1 MKLKQSVICFSIL
14 FLGSSTL
21 FAGPREDV
29 IKELN
34 QSSSVASSDGASS
47 WKQFFEACIEITPPP
62 MEVSDVFNMSTV
74 WPGMSTWEEVS
85 AWSEQNEHIEVAF
98 AEAAKRAII
107 GLPYGSEHVPAHFR
121 DAGVYAEIGVDD
133 RLHAFDFAYVEMV
146 KLACL
151 CATAEMYR
159 LFEIGENDRAIQLM
173 ISEFI
178 VLRKFCDREFLKE
191 QLTFMPML
199 GYALENARD
208 MFYRYKDKLS
218 AIQFRAIAMDGI
230 PNLETDAT
238 SLLMPEGDRIVGK
251 ALLLELFSV
260 NGVAD
265 PAKFREVL
273 TDIQADKEPLARAGA
288 ARYWESIALVHRG
301 RDDSVN
307 RLNKIYDDW
316 WRRWKMRLFHPQL
329 KMDSELE
336 KSNPVKY
343 AAVSIV
349 VRNIEELFAQRDLL
363 TVEINGTAV
372 SAALCGYFNHYG
384 KYPSHLK
391 KMYAQLLHRKS
402 NVDALHSL
410 PLRTDSD
417 WELYAFPAGPF
428 HYRALDKNIK
438 IETIR
443 GNVSVDKGQ
452 CLLYSVAIDDEDNR
466 GLNAG
471 QDFILWPPLKSLER
485 NAGLLE

>member
-1 MKLKQSVICFSIL
+1 M
-14 FLGSSTL
+14 
-21 FAGPREDV
+21 
-29 IKELN
+29 
-34 QSSSVASSDGASS
+34 
-47 WKQFFEACIEITPPP
+47 
-62 MEVSDVFNMSTV
+62 
-74 WPGMSTWEEVS
+74 
-85 AWSEQNEHIEVAF
+85 
-98 AEAAKRAII
+98 
-107 GLPYGSEHVPAHFR
+107 
-121 DAGVYAEIGVDD
+121 
-133 RLHAFDFAYVEMV
+133 
-146 KLACL
+146 
-151 CATAEMYR
+151 
-159 LFEIGENDRAIQLM
+159 
-173 ISEFI
+173 
-178 VLRKFCDREFLKE
+178 
-191 QLTFMPML
+191 
-199 GYALENARD
+199 
-208 MFYRYKDKLS
+208 
-218 AIQFRAIAMDGI
+218 
-230 PNLETDAT
+230 
-238 SLLMPEGDRIVGK
+238 
-251 ALLLELFSV
+251 
-260 NGVAD
+260 
-265 PAKFREVL
+265 
-273 TDIQADKEPLARAGA
+273 
-288 ARYWESIALVHRG
+288 
-301 RDDSVN
+301 
-307 RLNKIYDDW
+307 
-316 WRRWKMRLFHPQL
+316 
-329 KMDSELE
+329 
-336 KSNPVKY
+336 KY

>member
-1 MKLKQSVICFSIL
+1 MKSNQSIL
-14 FLGSSTL
+14 CFCILLFGSSVL
-21 FAGPREDV
+21 LAGPREEV

-47 WKQFFEACIEITPPP
+47 WKQFFEACIDVTPPP
-62 MEVSDVFNMSTV
+62 TAMSDSFNMSTV
-74 WPGMSTWEEVS
+74 WPGMEMWEEVS
-85 AWSEQNEHIEVAF
+85 TWAEQNEHIEGAF

-107 GLPYGSEHVPAHFR
+107 GLPYGSEHVPVNFR

-146 KLACL
+146 ELACL

-159 LFEIGENDRAIQLM
+159 LFEIGEYDRAIQLM

-191 QLTFMPML
+191 QLTFMPLL
-199 GYALENARD
+199 GDALENARD
-208 MFYRYKDKLS
+208 MFYRYKDNLS

-251 ALLLELFSV
+251 ALLLELFGG

-273 TDIQADKEPLARAGA
+273 TDIQSDQEPLARAGA

-301 RDDSVN
+301 RDDSIA

-316 WRRWKMRLFHPQL
+316 WRRWKMRSFHPQL

-343 AAVSIV
+343 AAVSMV
-349 VRNIEELFAQRDLL
+349 VRDIEELFAQRDLL

-443 GNVSVDKGQ
+443 GNVSVNKGQ

-466 GLNAG
+466 GLNSG
-471 QDFILWPPLKSLER
+471 QDLILWPPLKSLER
-485 NAGLLE
+485 NADLLE

>member
-1 MKLKQSVICFSIL
+1 MKSKHSIICFCIL
-14 FLGSSTL
+14 LIGSSNL

-62 MEVSDVFNMSTV
+62 VAMSGTFNMSTI
-74 WPGMSTWEEVS
+74 WPGMSSWEEASTWEAV
-85 AWSEQNEHIEVAF
+85 NEHIEVAF

-107 GLPYGSEHVPAHFR
+107 GLPYGSEHVPSNFR

-133 RLHAFDFAYVEMV
+133 RLHAFDFAYIEMV
-146 KLACL
+146 ELACL

-159 LFEIGENDRAIQLM
+159 LFENGEYDRAIQLM

-191 QLTFMPML
+191 QLTFMPLL
-199 GYALENARD
+199 GDALENARD
-208 MFYRYKDKLS
+208 MFYRYKDNLS
-218 AIQFRAIAMDGI
+218 ATQFRAIAMDGI

-251 ALLLELFSV
+251 ALLLELFGA

-273 TDIQADKEPLARAGA
+273 TDIQADQEPLARAGA
-288 ARYWESIALVHRG
+288 ALYWESIALVHRG
-301 RDDSVN
+301 RDDSIA

-343 AAVSIV
+343 AAVSMV

-384 KYPSHLK
+384 KYPAHLK

-402 NVDALHSL
+402 NVDSLHSL

-428 HYRALDKNIK
+428 HYRSIDKNIR
-438 IETIR
+438 IETLR
-443 GNVSVDKGQ
+443 GNVSVNKGQ